1 MNYSAL
7 ILSVPDGL
15 HAHSQ
20 QGDYTSTMQR
30 RNAVTTVPA
39 QSPMKLALLVLTL
52 ATTALGT
59 QANAANTVGGFGL
72 EGSHQVIEVCANTV
86 GGFGLE

>member
-7 ILSVPDGL
+7 ILSVPDVL
-15 HAHSQ
+15 HALSQ